1 MHGVGPGHI
10 VTETLSGSLP
20 WKSRPQL
27 RKLIRRL
34 KPGDS
39 FTVAEIDHREQYQEC
54 VTQADY
60 EFDCEGPN
68 PEAEHEPDMT
78 PGLG

>member
-1 MHGVGPGHI
+1 MI
-10 VTETLSGSLP
+10 SETEYT
-20 WKSRPQL
+20 KAN
-27 RKLIRRL
+27 RRL
-34 KPGDS
+34 IDGFLALGFKPVS
-39 FTVAEIDHREQYQEC
+39 IEEVRQEMSDHREQYQEC

-78 PGLG
+78 PGPG